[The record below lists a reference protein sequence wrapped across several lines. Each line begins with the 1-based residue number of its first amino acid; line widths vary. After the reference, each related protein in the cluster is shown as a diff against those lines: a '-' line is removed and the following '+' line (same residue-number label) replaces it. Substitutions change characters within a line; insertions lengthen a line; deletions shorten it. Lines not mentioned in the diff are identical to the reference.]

1 MSQEEKCTI
10 VSIIV
15 NVIVNGM
22 LAIKLFGLWSDGTL
36 LGPNGAMIWAK
47 SALWAMGITIIA
59 TIVLTVLFIIIMA
72 IITGD
77 TDFRTDE
84 RDRLFTNR
92 GNMFV
97 MVAGGAGFIAAMI
110 MMAMGFAPVFGFIFV
125 FYAYAIGDLIGN
137 LHKFASYR
145 GLI

>member
-36 LGPNGAMIWAK
+36 LGPSGVMIWAK
-47 SALWAMGITIIA
+47 STLWAMGITIIA

-77 TDFRTDE
+77 QDFRTDE

-92 GNMFV
+92 GNMVV
-97 MVAGGAGFIAAMI
+97 MVAGGAGFIVAMI
-110 MMAMGFAPVFGFIFV
+110 MMAMGIAPVFGFIVV
-125 FYAYAIGDLIGN
+125 FYSYALGDLAGN

-145 GLI
+145 GII